1 MRTATT
7 IEASSGKDAVE
18 FAVEAE
24 RLGLDVC
31 WVAEAWGA
39 DAPSPLGYLA
49 ARTERMLLGSGVIQ
63 IGTRSPVT
71 IAQTAMTLAH
81 LSGGR
86 FLLGLGASGP
96 QVMEG
101 LHGVPF
107 GHPLGRMRETVEIV
121 RRVFTGEKVTYAGRH
136 YELPLPGAKPMRVSL
151 PPVSVPVYL
160 ATLSPKM
167 LALTGEIA
175 DGWLGTS
182 FIPERADAYFEHLDT
197 GLARAGTGARARAS
211 LDVCQG
217 AEISLVSEAELAS
230 TLASRK
236 KELAFSLGGMG
247 TATANF
253 YNDAYSRQGWAEVA
267 AEVRARWQ
275 AGDRD
280 GAAALVTDEMV
291 LATTLIGTED
301 MVRARLRAWRDAGVD
316 TVRLYPAGDTLTAR
330 LDTLARG
337 IDLVRAALPD
347 PHLVDQRSVQRGILV
362 APNPGGDEYGE
373 ACVENRDIGCL
384 VGNDAI
390 GLGPQPPGRGGVGEL
405 RRLRLAGQRVDVRIA
420 ELGPVESAGLVSRL
434 AAQHGAEERR
444 RGGEVGAP
452 SCETGLDLGAVVAE
466 VGEELICGN
475 CVQAGLVSQL
485 IEEPDEVG
493 AFRLIRGI
501 VAAPNGHRHV
511 HRAGFP
517 DKQSRLIHVRAM
529 PGPVPG
535 ADRGGAIALVA
546 RKVRWEH
553 MARRGGL
560 TGGELVEL
568 QGPLAIDGVADGLPR
583 LDVRE
588 RRLAGVEREIIG
600 AHFETGVDPG
610 RVPDGE

>member
-1 MRTATT
+1 VRTATT
-7 IEASSGKDAVE
+7 IEASAGKDAVE

-86 FLLGLGASGP
+86 FLLGLGVSGP

-136 YELPLPGAKPMRVSL
+136 YGLPLAGSKPMRVSL

-182 FIPERADAYFEHLDT
+182 FIPERADAYFEHLDE
-197 GLARAGTGARARAS
+197 GLARAGRTRAR
-211 LDVCQG
+211 LDICQG
-217 AEISLVSEAELAS
+217 AEISLVSEADLAR
-230 TLASRK
+230 TLAARK

-267 AEVRARWQ
+267 AEVRVRWQ

-280 GAAALVTDEMV
+280 GAATLITDEMV

-316 TVRLYPAGDTLTAR
+316 TVRLYPAGDTPTAR

-337 IDLVRAALPD
+337 IALVRAVLPD
-347 PHLVDQRSVQRGILV
+347 PHLIDQQSVHRGHLV
-362 APNPGGDEYGE
+362 VPEPGGDESGK
-373 ACVENRDIGCL
+373 AFVVDRDVGGL
-384 VGNDAI
+384 VGDDAA
-390 GLGPQPPGRGGVGEL
+390 GLSPQPPGRGGVGSL
-405 RRLRLAGQRVDVRIA
+405 RCQRLAGQRVDLRMAKPCQV
-420 ELGPVESAGLVSRL
+420 LGAGLVGRL

-452 SCETGLDLGAVVAE
+452 SPHTDLDVEARVVDG
-466 VGEELICGN
+466 VVVLVPGDR
-475 CVQAGLVSQL
+475 VQ
-485 IEEPDEVG
+485 
-493 AFRLIRGI
+493 
-501 VAAPNGHRHV
+501 
-511 HRAGFP
+511 
-517 DKQSRLIHVRAM
+517 
-529 PGPVPG
+529 PGPVS
-535 ADRGGAIALVA
+535 
-546 RKVRWEH
+546 
-553 MARRGGL
+553 RRGPD
-560 TGGELVEL
+560 TGRPGTEGRGTP
-568 QGPLAIDGVADGLPR
+568 GP
-583 LDVRE
+583 
-588 RRLAGVEREIIG
+588 
-600 AHFETGVDPG
+600 PG
-610 RVPDGE
+610 RPGRR